1 MFLFHTKLR
10 LPCLN
15 MHATPCHTWHV
26 LALSQH
32 QPYSGF
38 HMPTCCCMYRSM
50 LMAGENK
57 PPHQGLLAFH
67 LPFVS

>member
-1 MFLFHTKLR
+1 
-10 LPCLN
+10 
-15 MHATPCHTWHV
+15 
-26 LALSQH
+26 
-32 QPYSGF
+32 
-38 HMPTCCCMYRSM
+38 MYRSM